1 MIYRIYGQKD
11 TTIYEHGLRR
21 NQNTGID
28 SVLEV
33 TKFFDEDT
41 DENWIGNSRILT
53 QFDLSP
59 ISSLISSGDISGN
72 KKFYLNL
79 TSVDELEV
87 RAEYQL
93 NVHQVSGSWINGLGK
108 YNDNPKNTSGC
119 NWVYRNDN
127 EAWSVSS
134 AQIFNGIR
142 EVGVPTEGIV
152 LYEGFS
158 EGTGSLFL
166 TQSINDIRGNSP
178 SISISDNRLFI
189 SASNFA
195 GTTLVF
201 PAQLDENQTY
211 GVQFQID
218 PGSFDDIQFRVL
230 DADGVLKADD
240 DYEGFVGRITTPST
254 QSFDLTST
262 TAGEY
267 QLQFTFF
274 DGSGDGT
281 STTGSFD
288 EIYVYEK
295 TGNTI
300 AYETFAFNKGG
311 FLLRNVVK
319 NTNDELPRMFVS
331 ESKLN
336 LYADNIGGGDATY
349 IETLS
354 TDLEYTLS
362 CEVEPGDYPEIG
374 FTIYDPN
381 GLKYRNGVTSLSSS
395 FTTPQTQSIVFTPQ
409 IAGDYIFAYTFFDS
423 GSAGAS
429 GSLDNFKLV
438 YSGSIPQPPQI
449 EAGYYKNEGGATW
462 YTSSVSNTTISQTF
476 NKYTKDLNVEVTDY
490 VNDWLSGSRENNGF
504 LIKRPAAQESGSI
517 RYGSSKFFSNE
528 TNTIY
533 VPTLEVRWATG
544 SFETGSLSELTDDN
558 ITLYVKNILTE
569 YKETSKAKLR
579 LVGRAKYPQRTFADS
594 YPYTTIKYL
603 PETTYYQVKDV
614 ETNLSIIPY
623 DTTYTKVNC
632 DSTGNYFDFWFNTLQ
647 PERFYRFDFRVDRN
661 GKNEYFEGPIF
672 KVVR

>member
-11 TTIYEHGLRR
+11 TTIYEHRK

-28 SVLEV
+28 SVLEI

-41 DENWIGNSRILT
+41 GNVFVGNSRILT
-53 QFDLSP
+53 KFDLSP
-59 ISSLISSGDISGN
+59 ISSLISNGDISGT

-79 TSVDELEV
+79 SSVDELEV
-87 RAEYQL
+87 QSEYEL
-93 NVHQVSGSWINGLGK
+93 DIHMVSGSWSNGIGK
-108 YNDNPKNTSGC
+108 FNNTPITKGGC
-119 NWVYRNDN
+119 SWVYRNDN
-127 EAWSVSS
+127 EVWGVTE
-134 AQIFNGIR
+134 AQIFNGAQKISI
-142 EVGVPTEGIV
+142 PTEGVI
-152 LYEGFS
+152 LYGGFA
-158 EGTGSLFL
+158 EGTGSAFL
-166 TQSINDIRGNSP
+166 TQSINDIRGNEP
-178 SISISDNRLFI
+178 TTFTEGDKLVI

-201 PAQLDENQTY
+201 PAQLDENKTY
-211 GVQFQID
+211 GVQFQIN

-230 DADGVLKADD
+230 DADGVLKTDG
-240 DYEGFVGRITTPST
+240 DYEGFVGAITTPST

-288 EIYVYEK
+288 ELYVYEK
-295 TGNTI
+295 NGNTI
-300 AYETFAFNKGG
+300 AYETFALNEGG
-311 FLLRNVVK
+311 FILRNVIK
-319 NTNDELPRMFVS
+319 EASAELPRMFSS

-336 LYADNIGGGDATY
+336 LYADNVSGGDASY

-362 CEVEPGDYPEIG
+362 CEVDPGDYPEIG

-381 GLKYRNGVTSLSSS
+381 GLKYRSGVTSLSSS
-395 FTTPQTQSIVFTPQ
+395 FTTPQTQSITFTPQ
-409 IAGDYIFAYTFFDS
+409 YNGDYIFAYTFFDS

-429 GSLDNFKLV
+429 GSLDNFKIE
-438 YSGSIPQPPQI
+438 YSGSIAVPPII
-449 EAGYYKNEGGATW
+449 EAAYTKNEGGATW
-462 YTSSVSNTTISQTF
+462 YTSSVSNTTVSKTF
-476 NKYTKDLNVEVTDY
+476 NKYTTDLNVDVTDY

-504 LIKRPAAQESGSI
+504 LIKRPLSAETGSVK
-517 RYGSSKFFSNE
+517 YGSSKFFSNE
-528 TNTIY
+528 SNTIY
-533 VPTLEVRWATG
+533 VPTLEVRWDSG

-558 ITLYVKNILTE
+558 ITLYVNNILTE

-579 LVGRAKYPQRTFADS
+579 LNGRARYPQRTFSDS

-603 PETTYYQVKDV
+603 PETTYYQVKDI

-632 DSTGNYFDFWFNTLQ
+632 DSNGNYFDFWFNTLQ

-661 GKNEYFEGPIF
+661 GKSEYFEGPIF
-672 KVVR
+672 KVIR

>member
-11 TTIYEHGLRR
+11 TTIYEHGLRK

-41 DENWIGNSRILT
+41 NQNWVGNSRIFT

-79 TSVDELEV
+79 TSVEELGV

-93 NVHQVSGSWINGLGK
+93 NVHQVSGSWVNGLGK
-108 YNDNPKNTSGC
+108 YNDNPINTNDCS
-119 NWVYRNDN
+119 WVYRNDN
-127 EAWSVSS
+127 EVWSVSS
-134 AQIFNGIR
+134 AQTFNGIR
-142 EVGVPTEGIV
+142 EIGVPTEGIV

-178 SISISDNRLFI
+178 SISISDNRLLI
-189 SASNFA
+189 SASNYA

-230 DADGVLKADD
+230 DADG

-295 TGNTI
+295 TGNTL
-300 AYETFAFNKGG
+300 AYETFAFNEGD
-311 FLLRNVVK
+311 FQLRNVVK
-319 NTNDELPRMFVS
+319 NTNLKLPRMFAS
-331 ESKLN
+331 QSKLN

-438 YSGSIPQPPQI
+438 YSGSVTAPPQI

-462 YTSSVSNTTISQTF
+462 YTSSVSNTTVSQTF

-504 LIKRPAAQESGSI
+504 LIKRPVSQESGSI

-579 LVGRAKYPQRTFADS
+579 LVGRAKYPQRTFSDT

-661 GKNEYFEGPIF
+661 GKSEYFEGPIF

>member
-11 TTIYEHGLRR
+11 TTIYEQNARKL
-21 NQNTGID
+21 QNTGKDEI
-28 SVLEV
+28 LEI

-41 DENWIGNSRILT
+41 NQVWIGNSRILT
-53 QFDLSP
+53 QFD
-59 ISSLISSGDISGN
+59 ISSISASIASGEISGD

-87 RAEYQL
+87 QSEYTL
-93 NVHQVSGSWINGLGK
+93 NVYQVSGSWAEGLGSF
-108 YNDNPKNTSGC
+108 NNSPLNTNGC
-119 NWVYRNDN
+119 SWVYRNN
-127 EAWSVSS
+127 SELWGVGNT
-134 AQIFNGIR
+134 QIFNG
-142 EVGVPTEGIV
+142 VQPVSPPSQGIV
-152 LYEGFS
+152 LYGGFA
-158 EGTGSLFL
+158 EGTGSAFL
-166 TQSINDIRGNSP
+166 TQSINDIRGNAP
-178 SISISDNRLFI
+178 SIYVENNKLFL
-189 SASNFA
+189 SASNYA

-201 PAQLDENQTY
+201 PTQLDENKTY

-218 PGSFDDIQFRVL
+218 PGSFDDIQFRIL
-230 DADGVLKADD
+230 DADGVLRTDG
-240 DYEGFVGRITTPST
+240 DYEGFVGAITTPST

-281 STTGSFD
+281 TTTGSFD

-295 TGNTI
+295 TGNTL
-300 AYETFAFNKGG
+300 AYETFALNEGG
-311 FLLRNVVK
+311 FTLRNVVK
-319 NTNDELPRMFVS
+319 NSSDELPRMFAS

-336 LYADNIGGGDATY
+336 LYSDNIGGGDATF
-349 IETLS
+349 IKELTTELQ
-354 TDLEYTLS
+354 YTIT
-362 CEVEPGDYPEIG
+362 CEVDTGNYPEIG

-381 GLKYRNGVTSLSSS
+381 GLKYRSGVTGLSSS
-395 FTTPQTQSIVFTPQ
+395 FTTPQTQSITFTPNLN
-409 IAGDYIFAYTFFDS
+409 GEYIFAYTFFDS

-438 YSGSIPQPPQI
+438 YSGSVPAIPTL
-449 EAGYYKNEGGATW
+449 EAGYYKNSGGATW
-462 YTSSVSNTTISQTF
+462 YTASISNTVSSQTF
-476 NKYTKDLNVEVTDY
+476 NKYTKDLNVDVTDY

-504 LIKRPAAQESGSI
+504 LIKRPASQESGSV

-533 VPTLEVRWATG
+533 VPTLEARWSAG

-579 LVGRAKYPQRTFADS
+579 LVGRAKYPQRTFSDT

-603 PETTYYQVKDV
+603 PETTYYQVSDI
-614 ETNLSIIPY
+614 ETNLALIPY
-623 DTTYTKVNC
+623 DTTYTKVDC

-661 GKNEYFEGPIF
+661 GKSEYFEGPIF

>member
-11 TTIYEHGLRR
+11 TTIYEHGLRK

-41 DENWIGNSRILT
+41 DENWVGNSRILT

-59 ISSLISSGDISGN
+59 ISSLISSGDISGT

-79 TSVDELEV
+79 TSVDELGV

-93 NVHQVSGSWINGLGK
+93 NVHQVSGSWVNGLGK
-108 YNDNPKNTSGC
+108 YNDNPINTNDCS
-119 NWVYRNDN
+119 WVYRNDN
-127 EAWSVSS
+127 ELWSVSS
-134 AQIFNGIR
+134 AQTFNGIR
-142 EVGVPTEGIV
+142 EFGVPTEGIV

-166 TQSINDIRGNSP
+166 TQSINDVRGNSP
-178 SISISDNRLFI
+178 SISISDNRLII
-189 SASNFA
+189 SASNYA

-230 DADGVLKADD
+230 DADGVLKTDG
-240 DYEGFVGRITTPST
+240 DYEGFVGAITTAST

-295 TGNTI
+295 TGNTV

-331 ESKLN
+331 QSKLN

-362 CEVEPGDYPEIG
+362 CEVDPGDYPEIG

-438 YSGSIPQPPQI
+438 YSGSITTPPQI

-462 YTSSVSNTTISQTF
+462 YTSSVSNTTVSQTF
-476 NKYTKDLNVEVTDY
+476 NKYTKDLNVDVTDY
-490 VNDWLSGSRENNGF
+490 VNDWLSGSRENDGF
-504 LIKRPAAQESGSI
+504 LIKRPASQESGSI

-533 VPTLEVRWATG
+533 VPTLEVRWVTG

-579 LVGRAKYPQRTFADS
+579 LVGRAKYPQRTFSDT

-661 GKNEYFEGPIF
+661 GKSEYFEGPIF